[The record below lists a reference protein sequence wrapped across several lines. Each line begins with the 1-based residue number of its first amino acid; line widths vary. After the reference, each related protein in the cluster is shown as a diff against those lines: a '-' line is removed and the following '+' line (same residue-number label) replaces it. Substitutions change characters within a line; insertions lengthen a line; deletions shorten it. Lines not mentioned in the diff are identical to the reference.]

1 MAPGLSAPER
11 VLALQRTAGNRA
23 VGRLLAGG
31 SAPARRLARLDQRIP
46 YIGALQSYLNPLNQA
61 TRLGVGRA
69 LTVPETDLLD
79 GVFGNALA
87 TSIIRIRENATI
99 IAGAGCYRTTGNII
113 NIPATS
119 IPDHDLIHE
128 AAHVWQHQNSIPFA
142 YAASA
147 LSAMA
152 WAQLTQGDWEKPTT
166 TPARSRAARR
176 GASGTPSSRP
186 TGSRTTAD
194 FPRVGGG
201 VGSGAPRRADIYR
214 PPARSG
220 VVRSRGRRSRRGL
233 EPPSRSG
240 SPL

>member
-1 MAPGLSAPER
+1 MEPAVEHVEDSGATAARAEPAVAPGLSAPER

-152 WAQLTQGDWEKPTT
+152 WAQLTQGDWE
-166 TPARSRAARR
+166 RAYDY
-176 GASGTPSSRP
+176 SGKV
-186 TGSRTTAD
+186 A
-194 FPRVGGG
+194 
-201 VGSGAPRRADIYR
+201 SGAPWSEWNAEQQAHWIEDHRRL
-214 PPARSG
+214 PAGWWRSG
-220 VVRSRGRRSRRGL
+220 FWSS
-233 EPPSRSG
+233 PPS
-240 SPL
+240 

>member
-1 MAPGLSAPER
+1 MEPAVEHVEDSGAPAARPEPTVAPGPSAPER

-23 VGRLLAGG
+23 VGRLLGDG
-31 SAPARRLARLDQRIP
+31 SVRGRRLARLDQRIP
-46 YIGALQSYLNPLNQA
+46 YVGALQSYLNPLNQA

-69 LTVPETDLLD
+69 LTTSEKDLLD

-87 TSIIRIRENATI
+87 TSIIRVRENATI

-128 AAHVWQHQNSIPFA
+128 AAHIWQHQNSIPFA

-152 WAQLTQGDWEKPTT
+152 WAQLTQGDWEK
-166 TPARSRAARR
+166 AYDY
-176 GASGTPSSRP
+176 SGKV
-186 TGSRTTAD
+186 A
-194 FPRVGGG
+194 
-201 VGSGAPRRADIYR
+201 SGAPWSEWNAEQQAHWIEDNRRL
-214 PPARSG
+214 PAGWWRSG
-220 VVRSRGRRSRRGL
+220 VWSS
-233 EPPSRSG
+233 PPS
-240 SPL
+240 

>member
-1 MAPGLSAPER
+1 MERATDHAEDSQAPETRPEPAVAPGVSGPGR
-11 VLALQRTAGNRA
+11 VLALQRTVGNRA
-23 VGRLLAGG
+23 VGRLLGAGSTPG
-31 SAPARRLARLDQRIP
+31 RRVARLEQDIP
-46 YIGALQSYLNPLNQA
+46 YVGALQSYLNPLNQA

-69 LTVPETDLLD
+69 LTAHEKDLLD

-119 IPDHDLIHE
+119 IPDRDLIHE

-152 WAQLTQGDWEKPTT
+152 WAQLTQGDWGK
-166 TPARSRAARR
+166 AYDY
-176 GASGTPSSRP
+176 SGKV
-186 TGSRTTAD
+186 A
-194 FPRVGGG
+194 
-201 VGSGAPRRADIYR
+201 SGAPWSTWNAEQQAHWIEDHRRIPDGWW
-214 PPARSG
+214 RSG
-220 VVRSRGRRSRRGL
+220 IWSS
-233 EPPSRSG
+233 PPS
-240 SPL
+240 